1 MNLEQRRIN
10 FESIVKVEALLAFAE
25 KTADADE
32 IVRLKA
38 RQAELVADI

>member
-1 MNLEQRRIN
+1 MNLEQRKRN
-10 FESIVKVEALLAFAE
+10 YESILKVEALLAFAE

-38 RQAELVADI
+38 QLAELVADI